1 MKQHSKQYEK
11 IKRYYDEELWSETR
25 VYNVMKK
32 GIITEEEY
40 LEIVGNESRL

>member
-1 MKQHSKQYEK
+1 MEQHSKQYEK
-11 IKRYYDEELWSETR
+11 IKKYYDEGLWSEVR

-40 LEIVGNESRL
+40 LEIVGDESRL